1 MNVFKPRLFAPDSF
15 DCGLKVTKILGL
27 CKPKTLYI
35 ITYDSINRIDRMQKG
50 LSYRISQRVRDNR
63 SSRNARN
70 LAAFLAQRDEISR
83 ALQDGWTVYQVWET
97 LHAEQKIAASYN
109 TFCNQVKRL
118 IVKPEQSACPSSGPI
133 RAPSPAARRPIEK
146 VGADG
151 FTFSST
157 PN

>member
-1 MNVFKPRLFAPDSF
+1 
-15 DCGLKVTKILGL
+15 
-27 CKPKTLYI
+27 
-35 ITYDSINRIDRMQKG
+35 MQKG

-70 LAAFLAQRDEISR
+70 LAAFLAQRDEIGR

-118 IVKPEQSACPSSGPI
+118 IGQRGQRAYPASAAA
-133 RAPSPAARRPIEK
+133 APSPPPGRVARPGGAA
-146 VGADG
+146 GADG
-151 FTFSST
+151 FIFSST
-157 PN
+157 PNDEELL

>member
-1 MNVFKPRLFAPDSF
+1 
-15 DCGLKVTKILGL
+15 
-27 CKPKTLYI
+27 
-35 ITYDSINRIDRMQKG
+35 MQKG

-83 ALQDGWTVYQVWET
+83 ALDDGWTVFQIWET
-97 LHAEQKIAASYN
+97 LHAEQKIAATYN

-118 IVKPEQSACPSSGPI
+118 IVRHEQSACSSSGAI
-133 RAPSPAARRPIEK
+133 RAPSPVARRPAK
-146 VGADG
+146 RAGADG

-157 PN
+157 PNDEDLL

>member
-1 MNVFKPRLFAPDSF
+1 
-15 DCGLKVTKILGL
+15 
-27 CKPKTLYI
+27 
-35 ITYDSINRIDRMQKG
+35 MQKD

-63 SSRNARN
+63 SSRNALN

-83 ALQDGWTVYQVWET
+83 ALQDGWTMYQIWET

-118 IVKPEQSACPSSGPI
+118 IVKPERAAYPASGAIP
-133 RAPSPAARRPIEK
+133 APSPPAGRAAKPG
-146 VGADG
+146 GATG

-157 PN
+157 PNDEDIL

>member
-1 MNVFKPRLFAPDSF
+1 
-15 DCGLKVTKILGL
+15 
-27 CKPKTLYI
+27 
-35 ITYDSINRIDRMQKG
+35 MQKG

-70 LAAFLAQRDEISR
+70 LAAFLAQRDEINR
-83 ALQDGWTVYQVWET
+83 ALEDGWTVYQVWET

-118 IVKPEQSACPSSGPI
+118 IAKREQRAYPVSGTI
-133 RAPSPAARRPIEK
+133 HATSPAARRPAK
-146 VGADG
+146 RDGADG

-157 PN
+157 PNDEDIL

>member
-1 MNVFKPRLFAPDSF
+1 
-15 DCGLKVTKILGL
+15 
-27 CKPKTLYI
+27 
-35 ITYDSINRIDRMQKG
+35 MQKG

-83 ALQDGWTVYQVWET
+83 ALQDGWTVYQIWET

-118 IVKPEQSACPSSGPI
+118 IAKRERTAYPANAAI
-133 RAPSPAARRPIEK
+133 RAPSPTPRRPVK
-146 VGADG
+146 RDGAEG

-157 PN
+157 PNDEDIL

>member
-1 MNVFKPRLFAPDSF
+1 
-15 DCGLKVTKILGL
+15 
-27 CKPKTLYI
+27 
-35 ITYDSINRIDRMQKG
+35 MQKD

-83 ALQDGWTVYQVWET
+83 ALQDGWTVYQIWET

-118 IVKPEQSACPSSGPI
+118 IARREQHAYPVSGAI
-133 RAPSPAARRPIEK
+133 RAPSPPLRRPEK
-146 VGADG
+146 RSGEEG

-157 PN
+157 PNDEDIL